1 MEVREVLEREVRR
14 VWLLLKRTAIEFSED
29 DCFVL
34 AAAVA
39 YFALASIFP
48 LFLLSLAGAGRLL
61 GSREAARDAITQFFS
76 DFLPGALGTLD
87 MVIAAL
93 VRSQAVMSVI
103 AVVGL
108 LWTGSQI
115 IYYLEMAMNFAWD
128 CPPRPWWKSRLR
140 AVILTLIAQVL
151 LILYFTISLVSIAQ
165 EFLSRLPGYS
175 WLGESTVAWGL
186 SWSITFSISVVI
198 FVSLNKFLPNHR
210 VSWGAALF
218 GGLISSLLF
227 EAARFG
233 FHYYLDNFASY
244 DVFYGSIG
252 GLVIILAWVY
262 YAALITLL
270 GAELAS
276 EMEEI
281 YLGHRRVRC
290 PSRVGGGKRLRLLA
304 KMKPLPE
311 AEFETKSEG

>member
-1 MEVREVLEREVRR
+1 MNIRQFLDREVRR
-14 VWLLLKRTAIEFSED
+14 AWLLIKRTAIEFNED
-29 DCFVL
+29 DCAVL

-48 LFLLSLAGAGRLL
+48 LFLLSLAGAGRIL
-61 GSREAARDAITQFFS
+61 GSREAARDAIAQFVS

-87 MVIAAL
+87 MVISAL

-103 AVVGL
+103 AVIGL

-115 IYYLEMAMNFAWD
+115 VYYLEMAMNFAWD

-140 AVILTLIAQVL
+140 AVLLTLIGQLL
-151 LILYFTISLVSIAQ
+151 LILYFTISVVSLAQ
-165 EFLSRLPGYS
+165 NFLSRLPGYS
-175 WLGESTVAWGL
+175 WLGDEVVAWTL
-186 SWSITFSISVVI
+186 PWTISFLISVII
-198 FVSLNKFLPNHR
+198 FVALNKVLPNHR

-218 GGLISSLLF
+218 GGFVSSLLF
-227 EAARFG
+227 EVARSG

-252 GLVIILAWVY
+252 GMVIILVWVY
-262 YAALITLL
+262 YGALITLL

-281 YLGHRRVRC
+281 YLGHTRVRC
-290 PSRVGGGKRLRLLA
+290 PSRVGGGKRLRLLNQ
-304 KMKPLPE
+304 MRPLPE
-311 AEFETKSEG
+311 AEFEARIEG